1 MTYTNK
7 KIIDENVN
15 FSSKKWAQK
24 RIIYSF
30 LKRKLIA
37 RMFGFIILT
46 SFIPFNLA
54 NGSNFNINDVQD
66 NITRDWEWD
75 LGNGS
80 VVEIET
86 TVLKELKDDS
96 KLVIDVSIRLI
107 SSEHETQW
115 ESIDIY
121 LKLQDVSLLESVRDE
136 IGPFGTGVELDSNW
150 HNEKPDMNVD
160 YDDAIL
166 DKVWPASLNLTFN
179 FSIDPSSTPFN
190 DISVSKEKHIG
201 ILEIIPENYTPTST
215 KNTTISNFIMVIF
228 LLSFLLIVVIRA
240 KKEVYK

>member
-15 FSSKKWAQK
+15 FSSMKWAQK
-24 RIIYSF
+24 RIFCSF

-37 RMFGFIILT
+37 RMFGFIILI
-46 SFIPFNLA
+46 SLIPYNIA
-54 NGSNFNINDVQD
+54 SGYNNSINDVQD
-66 NITRDWEWD
+66 NITQDWEWD

-86 TVLKELKDDS
+86 TVLKELIDDS

-107 SSEHETQW
+107 SSEHDTQW

-121 LKLQDVSLLESVRDE
+121 LKLQDASLLESVRDE

-160 YDDAIL
+160 FDDAIL
-166 DKVWPASLNLTFN
+166 DKVWSASLNLTFN

-190 DISVSKEKHIG
+190 DISVSKEKCIG

-215 KNTTISNFIMVIF
+215 NNTAIPNFSIVIF
-228 LLSFLLIVVIRA
+228 LLSFLLVVVIRA
-240 KKEVYK
+240 KKEFYK